1 MDLLVL
7 VLVVC
12 VIGAGV
18 MFLLN
23 YLAPPE
29 PVKKAIIVITVV
41 VLILYILRAL
51 GVSLP
56 NVLPRG

>member
-1 MDLLVL
+1 MDLLIL

-18 MFLLN
+18 VFLLN

-29 PVKKAIIVITVV
+29 PVRKAIIVLTVV
-41 VLILYILRAL
+41 VLILYVLRAL
-51 GVSLP
+51 GVGIP